1 MTKQQQCPKCE
12 GTGQIPLGEHFVT
25 REMALDGG
33 DPQLEG
39 MSMGIEYGACS
50 NCSGDG
56 WLIEELEK
64 P

>member
-1 MTKQQQCPKCE
+1 MSKQQQCPKCE

-25 REMALDGG
+25 YDMASDAGE
-33 DPQLEG
+33 PQLEG
-39 MSMGIEYGACS
+39 MSMGIEYGRCS

-56 WLIEELEK
+56 WTIEELER